1 MQWIAKSRL
10 VRPDGSVIE
19 PGAPLPPMPPGAIN
33 ALLRGGHIVQEVE
46 DEAPSVAQGVA
57 FSVGPTASGV
67 TTIPGIGPERAADLA
82 TMEIYALRD
91 LVAADPAVI
100 VQQLNKVNVDMV
112 RDWQDFARTELEGDV
127 DGEQR
132 DQAST
137 EEENAPC
144 AHCGD

>member
-10 VRPDGSVIE
+10 VRPDGTVIE

-33 ALLRGGHIVQEVE
+33 ALLRGGHIVQEV
-46 DEAPSVAQGVA
+46 DEAYTVEPAVA
-57 FSVGPTASGV
+57 FGVGSTASGV

-82 TMEIYALRD
+82 AMEIYTLRD